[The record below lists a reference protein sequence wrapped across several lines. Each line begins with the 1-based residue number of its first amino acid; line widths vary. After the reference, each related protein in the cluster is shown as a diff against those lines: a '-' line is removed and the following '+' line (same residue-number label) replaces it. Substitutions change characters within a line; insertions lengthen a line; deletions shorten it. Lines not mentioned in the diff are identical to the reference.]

1 MNVEQF
7 ISARSF
13 SSFSKTFTKSIIYI
27 AIVAVALSLAV
38 ILLSQSIF
46 TGFQRSIQDKIFGF
60 WGHIHI
66 TDIGVNR
73 SIEPIP
79 MQKND
84 SLIQAITQYSYSGIK
99 SVKAIEKWDPFVILP
114 GIAQKESLASGLFFK
129 GVDDS
134 FHWDFLKDFIKKGS
148 VIHMRDSGYS
158 RDILLSE
165 QISTQIKADTGMFI
179 TVSFV
184 REGQIVKRKLKVCG
198 IYKTGLEEYDSKFAL
213 VDMRLLQ
220 TLLGWDKNQITGI
233 ELYVSNIAEAERIS
247 DQIYSEILPSQLYS
261 ETIRSKYPNIFE
273 WLALQDI
280 NKIFILGLVL
290 LVCIINMSTMLL
302 VLILERTYMIG
313 VLTAIGMTFQRQR
326 KIFLYYAGYII
337 IRGMFIGN
345 LIGLGIAVIQF
356 KTKIFKLSEA
366 DYYLSY
372 VPVAMDP
379 IPIILI
385 NVAFFIIILLV
396 MLIPSW
402 IVNRIK
408 PVDAIKFS

>member
-1 MNVEQF
+1 M
-7 ISARSF
+7 
-13 SSFSKTFTKSIIYI
+13 
-27 AIVAVALSLAV
+27 
-38 ILLSQSIF
+38 
-46 TGFQRSIQDKIFGF
+46 
-60 WGHIHI
+60 
-66 TDIGVNR
+66 
-73 SIEPIP
+73 
-79 MQKND
+79 
-84 SLIQAITQYSYSGIK
+84 
-99 SVKAIEKWDPFVILP
+99 
-114 GIAQKESLASGLFFK
+114 
-129 GVDDS
+129 
-134 FHWDFLKDFIKKGS
+134 
-148 VIHMRDSGYS
+148 
-158 RDILLSE
+158 
-165 QISTQIKADTGMFI
+165 
-179 TVSFV
+179 
-184 REGQIVKRKLKVCG
+184 RKLKVCG
-198 IYKTGLEEYDSKFAL
+198 IYKTGLEEYDSKFAF

-261 ETIRSKYPNIFE
+261 ETIMSKYPNIFE

-313 VLTAIGMTFQRQR
+313 VLTAIGMPFQRQR

-379 IPIILI
+379 IPIILL

>member
-1 MNVEQF
+1 
-7 ISARSF
+7 
-13 SSFSKTFTKSIIYI
+13 
-27 AIVAVALSLAV
+27 
-38 ILLSQSIF
+38 
-46 TGFQRSIQDKIFGF
+46 
-60 WGHIHI
+60 
-66 TDIGVNR
+66 
-73 SIEPIP
+73 
-79 MQKND
+79 
-84 SLIQAITQYSYSGIK
+84 
-99 SVKAIEKWDPFVILP
+99 
-114 GIAQKESLASGLFFK
+114 
-129 GVDDS
+129 
-134 FHWDFLKDFIKKGS
+134 
-148 VIHMRDSGYS
+148 MRDSGYS

-165 QISTQIKADTGMFI
+165 QISTQIKADTGMSI
-179 TVSFV
+179 TVSLV

-198 IYKTGLEEYDSKFAL
+198 IYKTGLEEYDSKFAI

-220 TLLGWDKNQITGI
+220 TLLGWDKNQ
-233 ELYVSNIAEAERIS
+233 IAEAERIS

-313 VLTAIGMTFQRQR
+313 VLTAIGMSFQRQR

-337 IRGMFIGN
+337 IRGMLIGN

-379 IPIILI
+379 LPIILI

-402 IVNRIK
+402 IVSRIK
-408 PVDAIKFS
+408 PVEAIKFSNLQIGSIIVTFERK

>member
-38 ILLSQSIF
+38 ILLSHSIF

-84 SLIQAITQYSYSGIK
+84 SLIQAIAQYPYSEIK
-99 SVKAIEKWDPFVILP
+99 SVKTIEKWDPFVILP

-148 VIHMRDSGYS
+148 VIQMRDSGYS

-165 QISTQIKADTGMFI
+165 QISTQIKADTGMSI
-179 TVSFV
+179 TVSLV

-198 IYKTGLEEYDSKFAL
+198 IYKTGLEEYDSKFAI
-213 VDMRLLQ
+213 VDIRLLQ

-233 ELYVSNIAEAERIS
+233 ELFVSNIAEAEIIS

-313 VLTAIGMTFQRQR
+313 VLTAIGMPFQRQR

-337 IRGMFIGN
+337 IRGMLIGN

-379 IPIILI
+379 LPIILI
-385 NVAFFIIILLV
+385 NVAFFVIILLV

-402 IVNRIK
+402 IVSRIK
-408 PVDAIKFS
+408 PVEAIKFS

>member
-84 SLIQAITQYSYSGIK
+84 SLIQAITQYPYSEIK
-99 SVKAIEKWDPFVILP
+99 SVRAIEKWDPFVILP

-148 VIHMRDSGYS
+148 VIQMRDSGYS

-165 QISTQIKADTGMFI
+165 QISTQIKADTGMSI
-179 TVSFV
+179 TVSLV

-198 IYKTGLEEYDSKFAL
+198 IYKTGLEEYDSKFAI
-213 VDMRLLQ
+213 VDIRLLQ

-233 ELYVSNIAEAERIS
+233 ELFVSNIAEAEIIS

-313 VLTAIGMTFQRQR
+313 VLTAIGMPFQRQR

-337 IRGMFIGN
+337 IRGMLIGN

-379 IPIILI
+379 LPIILI

>member
-84 SLIQAITQYSYSGIK
+84 SLIQAITQYPYSEIK
-99 SVKAIEKWDPFVILP
+99 SVRAIEKWDPFVILP

-134 FHWDFLKDFIKKGS
+134 FHWDFLKEFIKKGS
-148 VIHMRDSGYS
+148 VIQMRDSGYS

-165 QISTQIKADTGMFI
+165 QISTQIKADTGMSI
-179 TVSFV
+179 TVSLV

-198 IYKTGLEEYDSKFAL
+198 IYKTGLEEYDSKFAI
-213 VDMRLLQ
+213 VDIRLLQ

-233 ELYVSNIAEAERIS
+233 ELFVSNIAEAEIIS

-313 VLTAIGMTFQRQR
+313 VLTAIGMPFQRQR

-337 IRGMFIGN
+337 IRGMLIGN

-366 DYYLSY
+366 DYYLSN

-379 IPIILI
+379 LPIILI

>member
-13 SSFSKTFTKSIIYI
+13 SSFSRTFTKSIIYI

-84 SLIQAITQYSYSGIK
+84 SLIQAITQYPYSEIK

-148 VIHMRDSGYS
+148 VIQMRDSGYS
-158 RDILLSE
+158 GDILLSE
-165 QISTQIKADTGMFI
+165 QISTQIKADTGMSI
-179 TVSFV
+179 TVSLV

-198 IYKTGLEEYDSKFAL
+198 IYKTGLEEYDSKFAI

-233 ELYVSNIAEAERIS
+233 ELYVSNIADAERIS

-313 VLTAIGMTFQRQR
+313 VLTAIGMPFQRQR

-379 IPIILI
+379 LPIILI

-402 IVNRIK
+402 IVSRIN
-408 PVDAIKFS
+408 PVEAIKFS

>member
-1 MNVEQF
+1 
-7 ISARSF
+7 
-13 SSFSKTFTKSIIYI
+13 
-27 AIVAVALSLAV
+27 
-38 ILLSQSIF
+38 
-46 TGFQRSIQDKIFGF
+46 
-60 WGHIHI
+60 
-66 TDIGVNR
+66 
-73 SIEPIP
+73 

-261 ETIRSKYPNIFE
+261 ETIRSKYPNIF
-273 WLALQDI
+273 
-280 NKIFILGLVL
+280 
-290 LVCIINMSTMLL
+290 
-302 VLILERTYMIG
+302 
-313 VLTAIGMTFQRQR
+313 
-326 KIFLYYAGYII
+326 
-337 IRGMFIGN
+337 
-345 LIGLGIAVIQF
+345 
-356 KTKIFKLSEA
+356 
-366 DYYLSY
+366 
-372 VPVAMDP
+372 
-379 IPIILI
+379 
-385 NVAFFIIILLV
+385 
-396 MLIPSW
+396 
-402 IVNRIK
+402 
-408 PVDAIKFS
+408 